1 MKNVKNSLCK
11 NKKKKNYLLTKDK
24 KKIKK
29 NVALDVRELQKTGK
43 IIPMGVLDDKDEAF
57 VPLHENFLMPSLF
70 GMFGGNVKQ
79 EQATLP
85 VHTSKL
91 AIRNPFKNAE
101 L

>member
-1 MKNVKNSLCK
+1 
-11 NKKKKNYLLTKDK
+11 
-24 KKIKK
+24 
-29 NVALDVRELQKTGK
+29 
-43 IIPMGVLDDKDEAF
+43 MGVLDDTDEAF